1 MFWITFKISSSNK
14 KNNLA
19 KGIKGKILSVF
30 QNMAL
35 DIVENGTYIPSSYYY
50 TSCEEYAHSY
60 SYAWSLTEYTTN
72 IKTDEDK
79 TSEWDEL
86 EKSIIAKLA
95 TDVLVGVLKDKVEIL
110 IVKDFN

>member
-1 MFWITFKISSSNK
+1 MKRFVLFFGMILMAGCLPEKSSDKSEIPFAKETIRILRQDRPAVVFKVEIADTN
-14 KNNLA
+14 A
-19 KGIKGKILSVF
+19 KRSRGL
-30 QNMAL
+30 M
-35 DIVENGTYIPSSYYY
+35 YR
-50 TSCEEYAHSY
+50 
-60 SYAWSLTEYTTN
+60 TN